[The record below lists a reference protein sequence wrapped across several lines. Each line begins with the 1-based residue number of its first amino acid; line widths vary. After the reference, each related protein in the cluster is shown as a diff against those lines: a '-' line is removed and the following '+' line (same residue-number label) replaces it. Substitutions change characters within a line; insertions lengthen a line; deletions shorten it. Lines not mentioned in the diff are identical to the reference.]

1 MTAVIIYFLPL
12 QSTIQAVR
20 FQMLHTPPGI
30 IHFAGD
36 LKYGMLNFFL
46 LFCETHLKPTYV

>member
-1 MTAVIIYFLPL
+1 M

-20 FQMLHTPPGI
+20 FQLLRTPPGI

-36 LKYGMLNFFL
+36 LKYGMLNLCLVFSDITFEVNL
-46 LFCETHLKPTYV
+46 